1 MRASSASRSHKA
13 WLFAGSNLRNH
24 HFSRTS
30 NICSHQKWRF
40 PPCWRFFRCSQTFT
54 QWYVPQY
61 LPSQV
66 PRNVRAQQRDQ
77 SIGSP
82 TAVLWAPALVART
95 CLGSFWPSLECAG
108 HEVHREITDLN
119 LDRSKFKIFQIVHS
133 SIKNSYIYDLHIYIY
148 ISPTY
153 GNIQQFL
160 APATDDFGCEPRMGW
175 RQVEQEQLL
184 KLGTG
189 GCGRTHGSSKT
200 PRRDH
205 KRELKILRQI
215 LWQFMDI
222 YGHFNFDNDD
232 ELSNCRKL

>member
-148 ISPTY
+148 IT
-153 GNIQQFL
+153 NIWEYSAVLGPSYRWLWLWAQDGLTAGWARTTFEAWDRRVRKNSWLLQDTKKRSQKRVEDL
-160 APATDDFGCEPRMGW
+160 APDFMA
-175 RQVEQEQLL
+175 
-184 KLGTG
+184 
-189 GCGRTHGSSKT
+189 
-200 PRRDH
+200 
-205 KRELKILRQI
+205 
-215 LWQFMDI
+215 I
-222 YGHFNFDNDD
+222 YGYLWPF
-232 ELSNCRKL
+232 